1 MILFLS
7 SSVLPNFPAFRQSIF
22 QTSTTCLRFFF
33 CLWYNTDM
41 SKIIIAENLSKHYGE
56 FHALKG
62 VSFSIREGECF
73 GLLGHNGAGKSTTMK
88 MIYGLSTI
96 DQGCLRIFGQSFK
109 LTPPE
114 IKQQL
119 GVVPQEDNLDPDLP
133 VLENLHAYARLF
145 GLDRSKA
152 REKSLSMLKFLGLES
167 KEDSPIDTLSGGQKR
182 RLIIARALLND
193 PQVLILDEPTTGLDP
208 QGRHLVW
215 QKLRGLKSEGV
226 TMILTTHYMEEAA
239 QLCDRLVIMHE
250 GQILT
255 EGTPAE
261 LVAAHTMPDV
271 IEIRLPLEAIPKD
284 ISEKVLD
291 FGGKAI
297 PVMDGLFLYTKAGT
311 KMWQQISSWGLPQHS
326 CFLRPANLE
335 DVFLKLTGRGAEP

>member
-1 MILFLS
+1 M
-7 SSVLPNFPAFRQSIF
+7 N
-22 QTSTTCLRFFF
+22 
-33 CLWYNTDM
+33 N
-41 SKIIIAENLSKHYGE
+41 IIVAENLSKYYGN

-62 VSFSIREGECF
+62 VSFSIKEGECF

-96 DQGCLRIFGQSFK
+96 ESGRLSIFGQSFS

-145 GLDRSKA
+145 GIDRHKA
-152 REKSLSMLKFLGLES
+152 REKSLSMLHFMGLDS
-167 KEDSPIDTLSGGQKR
+167 KGNSLVDTLSGGQKR

-193 PQVLILDEPTTGLDP
+193 PRVLILDEPTTGLDP

-215 QKLRGLKSEGV
+215 QKLRGLKAEGV

-250 GQILT
+250 GRILT

-261 LVAAHTMPDV
+261 LVAVHTLPDV
-271 IEIRLPLEAIPKD
+271 IEIRLPLEAIPPD
-284 ISEKVLD
+284 IKNKVLA
-291 FGGKAI
+291 FGGEAMA
-297 PVMDGLFLYTKAGT
+297 VMDGLFLYTKNGAE
-311 KMWQQISSWGLPQHS
+311 MWQKISSWGLPQHS

-335 DVFLKLTGRGAEP
+335 DVFLKLTGRGTEL